1 MNKLKSAAELEQLRN
16 NILSLRDPEKT
27 IVSIC
32 GGTGCRAYKCMDVV
46 KAFQNEI
53 DQQQLNDKI
62 ELKLTGCHGFCE
74 RGSLMVI
81 RPKKIFYQRVTPED
95 IPEIIAETILK
106 GNIID
111 RLLYVDPVTG
121 QKATY
126 EEDVPWFK
134 DKCESVMQ
142 PMVIRVG

>member
-16 NILSLRDPEKT
+16 DILSKRDPDK
-27 IVSIC
+27 IVVSIC

-46 KAFQNEI
+46 KAFQSEI

-95 IPEIIAETILK
+95 IPDDI
-106 GNIID
+106 
-111 RLLYVDPVTG
+111 
-121 QKATY
+121 
-126 EEDVPWFK
+126 
-134 DKCESVMQ
+134 
-142 PMVIRVG
+142 